1 VFDALATFV
10 YRLRWLILPIGIVL
24 LVVSYAGK
32 DKALEGLSSH
42 LGGSNKT
49 ESGRAGTILSKN
61 LANGGGDVI
70 VVFDANNISAR
81 GDTRDE
87 YVRLVQEALAPVQ
100 ARIQAAL
107 AEPESE
113 RAGEPISLRTFYQGG
128 TPLQIGS
135 GDPKVT
141 MALIDMAGTSDQK
154 KNGIVANIITPLEN
168 QFRTLANS
176 DPQFKAEFGENG
188 SLTNFRIYITGSAAT
203 SEEAAQLSKSDS
215 HRADR
220 ISLPL
225 TLIML
230 IMIFGGVVA
239 AIQPLFIG
247 FLAAGVAIVMLGLF
261 GRVITVSNVAGTVT
275 AVLGLGLSID
285 YALLIVT
292 RFREEMRDE
301 SSDVLEALKRTMNT
315 AGRSVLFSGLAVAT
329 GMMSLAFV
337 PLVAFRSLALAGCIT
352 ALFAVVGALFI
363 LPAVLSIAGS
373 NINRFNIFHLFRRGH
388 TAQAEPNTDGGFFLR
403 LAEFVVRHPL
413 PIAVVSLIFLGILAI
428 PAFRMRLGTSDYRIL
443 PESSNVREGYEV
455 LVQSFGTGAAEPI
468 KIAYQDPNLLTP
480 EGIGRMWDYVH
491 EQVITRPGIA
501 AGANNV
507 PAVESA
513 VSVLDSRLTS
523 LSPQNQRAL
532 YVSLVPILARV
543 QEVPSSLPLPNGE
556 TVSRAELEA
565 FVTLRD
571 AIIQGDTALIQV
583 SPSGDPQSGE
593 ARDLVKALRDD
604 RPASPATALVGGTP
618 ASTLDY
624 VDEVVDAIPMVVL
637 FVFILTYVVLWA
649 LLGSV
654 TLPLIAFVLN
664 IISLGASFG
673 ALVFIFQEGHFT
685 GLLRFS
691 ELGVLDATTPVVL
704 FAVTFG
710 LSMDYQVFLLSRIRE
725 EYDRSGEVRTGI
737 VNGLA
742 RTAGIIT
749 GAAATLLVV
758 LAAYGT
764 ASNALVKSLTVGMFI
779 AVLVDATVVRTF
791 LVPSVLMLVGRP
803 AWYSPQGLTRVWQ
816 RLGLA
821 ERS

>member
-1 VFDALATFV
+1 MFDALATIV
-10 YRLRWLILPIGIVL
+10 YRLRWLILPLGFFL

-32 DKALEGLSSH
+32 DKALESLSTH
-42 LGGSNKT
+42 LGGLNST

-70 VVFDANNISAR
+70 VVFDASSLSAD
-81 GDTRDE
+81 GDTRDQYE
-87 YVRLVQEALAPVQ
+87 ALVREALAPIE
-100 ARIQAAL
+100 ARIASTL
-107 AEPESE
+107 AEPEPE
-113 RAGEPISLRTFYQGG
+113 RVGQPISLRTFYEGG

-141 MALIDMAGTSDQK
+141 MALIDMAGTSDEK
-154 KNGIVANIITPLEN
+154 KKGLQANITTPLEN
-168 QFRTLANS
+168 QFQTLANS
-176 DPQFKAEFGENG
+176 NPQFRQQFSEND
-188 SLTNFRIYITGSAAT
+188 SPKDFRIYITGSAAT
-203 SEEAAQLSKSDS
+203 SLEAAELSKADA

-261 GRVITVSNVAGTVT
+261 GRVVTVSNVAGTVT

-292 RFREEMRDE
+292 RFREEMRQD
-301 SSDVLEALKRTMNT
+301 STDVLGALKRTMNT

-329 GMMSLAFV
+329 GVMSLAFV

-352 ALFAVVGALFI
+352 ALFAVIGALFI
-363 LPAVLSIAGS
+363 LPAVLSIAGP
-373 NINRFNIFHLFRRGH
+373 NINRFDVFSLFRRGR
-388 TAQAEPNTDGGFFLR
+388 GGRQGDAADAPFFRR
-403 LAEFVVRHPL
+403 LAEFVVRYPL
-413 PIAVVSLIFLGILAI
+413 PIAAVSIIFLVILAI

-443 PESSNVREGYEV
+443 PDSSNVREGYEV
-455 LVQSFGTGAAEPI
+455 LVQAFGTGAAEPI
-468 KIAYQDPNLLTP
+468 KIAYQDPELLTP

-491 EQVITRPGIA
+491 QQVMMRPGIA
-501 AGANNV
+501 TGPNNV

-513 VSVLDSRLTS
+513 VSVLDSRMTNI
-523 LSPQNQRAL
+523 PPDQQRAL
-532 YVSLVPILARV
+532 YVALVPVLARI
-543 QEVPSSLPLPNGE
+543 QEPPASLPLPDGR
-556 TVSRAELEA
+556 TLSRGELEG
-565 FVTLRD
+565 FITLRD
-571 AIIQGDTALIQV
+571 AIIRGDTALIQV
-583 SPSGDPQSGE
+583 SPSGDPQSDE
-593 ARDLVKALRDD
+593 ARKLVDELRDD
-604 RPASPATALVGGTP
+604 RPAGPATALVGGTP

-624 VDEVVDAIPMVVL
+624 VDEVTGAIPMVVL

-654 TLPLIAFVLN
+654 TLPLIAFLLN
-664 IISLGASFG
+664 VISLGASFG
-673 ALVFIFQEGHFT
+673 ALVFIFQEGHFSSI
-685 GLLRFS
+685 LRFS

-710 LSMDYQVFLLSRIRE
+710 LSMDYQVFLLSRIKE
-725 EYDRSGEVRTGI
+725 EYDRTGTVEGGI
-737 VNGLA
+737 VNGLSH
-742 RTAGIIT
+742 TAGIIT

-779 AVLVDATVVRTF
+779 AVLVDATIVRTF
-791 LVPSVLMLVGRP
+791 LVPSVLKLVGRP
-803 AWYSPQGLTRVWQ
+803 AWYSPKGLARVWQ

-821 ERS
+821 ERA